1 MRRTWMWQALCK
13 LLLGMSLLGGA
24 AMLQAASLSVLA
36 EHDTAAVQSFQHT
49 LQAQRRQDT
58 VSLVTL
64 SQAAATPSPQGTW
77 ILLGDKALTWHLQH
91 NANAPAL
98 ALLISQQ
105 QTQHLNIPANL
116 PLTLLWREAPASRQL
131 KLGQLLMPLH
141 SRVGVLFSAASQQQ
155 LTALEQTAQQR
166 QVKLVSKSWDGTFPS
181 SQVQRVLEDSQ
192 WLLALDDPSLFNPTT
207 IKPLLLGA
215 YRQKRVLIGPNAGYV
230 QAGSLASTYSDQQ
243 DWLQQLNEL
252 LDMPAKQ
259 RPRSAF
265 ARYFK
270 VMLNQQ
276 VAHSLG
282 LTNADAAQLA
292 EQLRQGEQP

>member
-1 MRRTWMWQALCK
+1 MQRTRMWQTFCK
-13 LLLGMSLLGGA
+13 LALSLCLFSGTPLLKADTLWI
-24 AMLQAASLSVLA
+24 LA
-36 EHDTAAVQSFQHT
+36 EHDTAAVQSFQHA
-49 LQAQRRQDT
+49 LQAKRRQDI
-58 VSLVTL
+58 VNLRTL
-64 SQAAATPSPQGTW
+64 NEPAPLHAGQNTW
-77 ILLGDKALTWHLQH
+77 ILLGEKALAWHLQF

-105 QTQHLNIPANL
+105 QTQNLNIPARL
-116 PLTLLWREAPASRQL
+116 PLTLLWREPPASRQL

-141 SRVGVLFSAASQQQ
+141 SRVGVLFSPNSQQQ
-155 LTALEQTAQQR
+155 LAVLKQTAQQ
-166 QVKLVSKSWDGTFPS
+166 QHIKLISKPWDGSFPS

-192 WLLALDDPSLFNPTT
+192 WLLALDDSTLFNPAT
-207 IKPLLLGA
+207 IKPILLGA

-243 DWLQQLNEL
+243 DWLKQLNEL
-252 LDMPAKQ
+252 LELPASQ

-282 LTNADAAQLA
+282 LANAEAEHLA